1 MKKLGGSDD
10 QPTTLEGD
18 FYSVERPWKAR
29 KTGQILF
36 ISIHPVKERDNRT
49 ESAEIDPWTL
59 PYPSSL
65 NQPALPSVYH
75 HYYHKHTPSSHP
87 VFVQCTVLYVSYITG
102 NTGCDVSLILITPP
116 PSPIPAYCLQKKSFY
131 YHYNNHRQPSRIIL
145 ERLILYK

>member
-1 MKKLGGSDD
+1 MEATTN
-10 QPTTLEGD
+10 QPTLEGD

-75 HYYHKHTPSSHP
+75 HYYHKHTH
-87 VFVQCTVLYVSYITG
+87 TV
-102 NTGCDVSLILITPP
+102 ITPCFC
-116 PSPIPAYCLQKKSFY
+116 SVYCPISVL
-131 YHYNNHRQPSRIIL
+131 HHRKHRM
-145 ERLILYK
+145 